1 MIKLITMDEKLFEL
15 STKLKNAIQND
26 SRIVVLNLAEAE
38 MENDND
44 AKILSYKMDCAV
56 SDYNEMIRLF
66 GLNSKETRRAQKV
79 LYEAKK
85 QLEELPSVRLYL
97 EKYKDVR
104 SLYEEINKTLF
115 NDFNFVVCKDHSK

>member
-1 MIKLITMDEKLFEL
+1 MDEKLFEL

-56 SDYNEMIRLF
+56 NDYNEMIRLF